1 MGASNRPL
9 DAGSRIYIGRYIHTY
24 VYCTY
29 IPDLLNSRGAH
40 FVIEF
45 ILKKVGLV
53 VFNETMMHF

>member
-24 VYCTY
+24 VYILY
-29 IPDLLNSRGAH
+29 IYTRPTQFKGAH

-53 VFNETMMHF
+53 VTFQWSF